1 MQIDF
6 LFAASQCNASLAELD
21 FFHAQDARIKF
32 YCAVDI
38 RYRQNQVIDS
48 INLHCLSRYGIGD

>member
-1 MQIDF
+1 MQVDF
-6 LFAASQCNASLAELD
+6 LLAASKCNASLAELD
-21 FFHAQDARIKF
+21 FFYAQDAGLKF
-32 YCAVDI
+32 YRAVDI